1 MQKRT
6 SHWGSW
12 VVAVGLAMGASVSSH
27 AGPFGLPSL
36 PSIGGGSSSSV
47 ESQVNSFVTSVKTAN
62 LQVARGAVQLLQVIS
77 TPARA
82 AEWQKQLDKVTG
94 LSDTQEQST
103 KVAELTSNV
112 SAELTK
118 LQQDPKVQAA
128 LKKSSFDQKKQFA
141 QGVFDVSMGMY
152 QLTDLQSSGPGIVS
166 SAYSNPLDAT
176 KVLAVKDALPGISS
190 LLTNGKPIV
199 DSAVALA
206 RAADIKL
213 SLPTSSSSTFDFPGK

>member
-1 MQKRT
+1 MSSFT
-6 SHWGSW
+6 SHKSAW
-12 VVAVGLAMGASVSSH
+12 VVALGLVLGATTSVH
-27 AGPFGLPSL
+27 AGSFGLPSL
-36 PSIGGGSSSSV
+36 PSLGSSSSV
-47 ESQVNSFVTSVKTAN
+47 ETQVNSFVNSVKSAN

-77 TPARA
+77 TPARS
-82 AEWQKQLDKVTG
+82 AELQKQLDAING
-94 LSDTQEQST
+94 LSDANEQST
-103 KVAELTSNV
+103 KVIELTSNV
-112 SAELTK
+112 SAELSK
-118 LQQDPKVQAA
+118 KQQDPKVQAA

-141 QGVFDVSMGMY
+141 LGTFDVSMGTY

-213 SLPTSSSSTFDFPGK
+213 SLPSSSSSTFDFPGK